1 MIRPLRANLRL
12 LILIVRVPVAVAKV
26 LASKFFAFPIR
37 STDNLRSFVYYE
49 KKLEGALPLYE
60 KELEIPTTNLNA

>member
-1 MIRPLRANLRL
+1 M
-12 LILIVRVPVAVAKV
+12 AVAKV

-49 KKLEGALPLYE
+49 KELEGALPLYE

>member
-1 MIRPLRANLRL
+1 M
-12 LILIVRVPVAVAKV
+12 AVAKV
-26 LASKFFAFPIR
+26 LASKFFAFLFR